1 VPAAVLKKWIESCKL
16 IHPGCKQTDARG
28 SYKENADHELD
39 HTPEIRSYRNI
50 EISNMSSGEERR
62 RRRVTHR
69 ARKRRPRH
77 PRFRRADRAAAA
89 DEFAGDAENCL
100 ELRLRTCW
108 LSPSTSSRGGR
119 RIFTMGIQS
128 YKNSKISGGF
138 VIC

>member
-1 VPAAVLKKWIESCKL
+1 MNITSLNNTTPYAPYAHKPRSIPCNFLADVPAAVLKKWIESCKL

-77 PRFRRADRAAAA
+77 PRLRRADRAAAV
-89 DEFAGDAENCL
+89 DEFAGDAEN
-100 ELRLRTCW
+100 
-108 LSPSTSSRGGR
+108 
-119 RIFTMGIQS
+119 
-128 YKNSKISGGF
+128 
-138 VIC
+138 